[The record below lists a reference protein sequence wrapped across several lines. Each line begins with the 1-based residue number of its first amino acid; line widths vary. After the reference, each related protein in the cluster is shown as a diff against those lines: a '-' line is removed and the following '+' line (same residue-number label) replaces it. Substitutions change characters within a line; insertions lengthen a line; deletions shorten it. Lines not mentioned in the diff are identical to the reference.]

1 MSGAISVIVVVIA
14 VLRSGLLYT
23 SICLLQPS
31 RRPAP
36 AQGSGRA
43 YGSAIVEDVF
53 VLLLTGPPGAGKS
66 SVLTAL
72 HDRLGE
78 AGVSNAMIEVD
89 ELERCYPPLGTER
102 AIAHVGMLCAS
113 YRDAGYELLFLTATV
128 EDDDYGRALLAATG
142 AEGHLLARL
151 EADPD
156 TLRTRIIEREPA
168 GWAGLDELVEAVTTA
183 GRFDADAQWS
193 RRGSEHRRPRSRK
206 CCRRSGSGSARTQS
220 VASSRRCSER

>member
-1 MSGAISVIVVVIA
+1 M
-14 VLRSGLLYT
+14 
-23 SICLLQPS
+23 
-31 RRPAP
+31 
-36 AQGSGRA
+36 
-43 YGSAIVEDVF
+43 F

-113 YRDAGYELLFLTATV
+113 YREAGYELLFLTATV

-142 AEGHLLARL
+142 AEGTCWRASR
-151 EADPD
+151 PI
-156 TLRTRIIEREPA
+156 RIRCVPESSNVNRPA
-168 GWAGLDELVEAVTTA
+168 GPGWTS
-183 GRFDADAQWS
+183 WW
-193 RRGSEHRRPRSRK
+193 RRHNCWPVR
-206 CCRRSGSGSARTQS
+206 CRRSVESTWF
-220 VASSRRCSER
+220 

>member
-1 MSGAISVIVVVIA
+1 M
-14 VLRSGLLYT
+14 
-23 SICLLQPS
+23 
-31 RRPAP
+31 
-36 AQGSGRA
+36 
-43 YGSAIVEDVF
+43 EDVF

-113 YRDAGYELLFLTATV
+113 YREAGYELLFLTATV
-128 EDDDYGRALLAATG
+128 EDDYYGRALLAATG

-168 GWAGLDELVEAVTTA
+168 GWAGLDELVEASQLLA
-183 GRFDADAQWS
+183 GS
-193 RRGSEHRRPRSRK
+193 MPTL
-206 CCRRSGSGSARTQS
+206 SGVDVVLSTEGRDPES
-220 VASSRRCSER
+220 VADDLEAALREHSPSLLAVGVQSGDH